1 MTSGQ
6 EHTTEFWAMIDRI
19 VSDSRVVIDRP
30 KSSHHPRFPNI
41 VFPLDYGYLEGT
53 ASMDK
58 GGIDVWRGTGEA
70 QSVCGII
77 CTVDIMKKDSEI
89 KLLIGCTA
97 EEIETVYR
105 FHNESEYMKGLLL
118 KRDNE

>member
-1 MTSGQ
+1 MSGQ
-6 EHTTEFWAMIDRI
+6 KLNSEFWNMIDRI
-19 VSDSRVVIDRP
+19 VRESRLVIDRP
-30 KSSHHPRFPNI
+30 KGTHHPRFPKI
-41 VFPLDYGYLEGT
+41 VYPLDYGYLEGT

-105 FHNESEYMKGLLL
+105 FHNESEYMKGLLVQ
-118 KRDNE
+118 R